1 MFEKI
6 FKKLIIISFIW
17 VVCFVEATSAQETV
31 VQDLQGSGFAQE
43 YSVDAKAA
51 IPALIEGLS
60 SREVDIRRNAA
71 FALGELGSEAEPALE
86 VLARAM
92 RKDPDREVRRNAAFA
107 LGETGP
113 VALPVLIK
121 GLNNSDSGVRRNV
134 AAALVRIGPPAVPS
148 LIEMLNDSKP
158 VIRQNAAG
166 ILGRIGPR
174 AKEAIPALE
183 QALSD
188 EDKAF
193 SWTVK
198 SALRKIKKVTVE
210 DLIDSLNDKDVIIRS
225 RAAMALGDKKNQAI
239 SAVPALIS
247 CMNDEKAAVRKNASI
262 ALAKIGIDALP
273 LLRQA
278 LSSPDYRIRKNAAF
292 ALGGMGSKAKAA
304 VPDLKKLLQDP
315 NSKVRWCA
323 DNALKKISVVAE

>member
-1 MFEKI
+1 MFKKI
-6 FKKLIIISFIW
+6 FEKLIIISFIW
-17 VVCFVEATSAQETV
+17 FVFFAEVTSAQETV
-31 VQDLQGSGFAQE
+31 VQNLQGSDLAQE
-43 YSVDAKAA
+43 YGVDTKSA

-71 FALGELGSEAEPALE
+71 FALGELGSEAEPAME
-86 VLARAM
+86 VLVRAM

-107 LGETGP
+107 LGETGQ
-113 VALPVLIK
+113 VAIPVLVK
-121 GLNNSDSGVRRNV
+121 GLNDSDSGVRRNV
-134 AAALVRIGPPAVPS
+134 AAALVRIGPPAVPT
-148 LIEMLNDSKP
+148 LIKLLHDRKP

-174 AKEAIPALE
+174 AREAIPALE

-193 SWTVK
+193 CWTVK
-198 SALRKIKKVTVE
+198 SALRMIKKVTVE

-225 RAAMALGDKKNQAI
+225 RAAMALGEKKDQAI

-247 CMNDEKAAVRKNASI
+247 CMNDEKAEVRKNASM
-262 ALAKIGIDALP
+262 ALAKIGINALP

-278 LSSPDYRIRKNAAF
+278 LSSPDYRIRKNSAF
-292 ALGGMGSKAKAA
+292 ALGGMGPKAKAA
-304 VPDLKKLLQDP
+304 VPDLKKLLHDT

-323 DNALKKISVVAE
+323 DNAIKKISAVTE